1 MAQER
6 PFYVSDEVL
15 NTALIGITNKKLDV
29 SKLPPALTPA
39 VAALTAQG
47 LDPADEAWALTSLV
61 FAYES
66 AYIACPTNSLSA
78 EEMAQYRAAL
88 EASASASAADASD
101 GAAAA
106 GDNEILARVKL
117 HQGPMP
123 VAPCAKEPEGQQ
135 YLSSQFMAHL
145 NEYGD
150 IPVMWLA
157 LLTRVRDLGLKVPP
171 SSSQAFVNA
180 FLRLRSRLQRGY
192 QAVPLE
198 FCGTRARYLMLYR
211 RIATQGSTKAELDG
225 ELSTVSSEA
234 VLEDSSDSKLIT
246 QWRLG
251 SAAER
256 KGALSVL
263 LQRHKF
269 ELLLDLIE
277 ADFKTLAAKERGE
290 LLEVLSNNWLQ
301 VLSYCYQQGLWSV
314 GDAAQSA
321 VQTRFASWLL
331 DLAQNDRSSTV
342 KAEAAKVLRLMP
354 GGPWEA
360 DMSALVGKVF
370 VATWNKKHLL
380 RSYGLDV
387 TSPEVVK
394 PLSIFCPEL
403 KEFWEFAKQYP
414 KARPSQNVEA
424 HIFNMLTFWVPP
436 AQWFELFKLER
447 SGDEA
452 QDASMLFEAFTQYFP
467 GWDAYRKR
475 KVDYFFC
482 EDGIDDFIS
491 YFIMRIRFEL
501 GETYLIAFYQHC
513 VKRLSFWALRHIV
526 VGSATYDE
534 RELIPFIAAPEHYQ
548 VRLFYDDDRTWL
560 VLCWPEDLYTELEH
574 SWGPK
579 FSRFI
584 ANLIL
589 DQFETHN
596 LAKLSFNF
604 NRYNLPNLYALALG
618 LDQSVKREVK
628 ARIEAR
634 LVTLKDEIAER
645 EQLVKTYK
653 NARAR
658 EDEDIALRKRYE
670 REIGWRTSGY
680 KYLKHLLKALDQT
693 ERLKE
698 LCASEVARVTGVSAA
713 PAAWPNDSQTDAQT
727 GAQVDAPADAPARPD
742 YAFEV

>member
-1 MAQER
+1 M
-6 PFYVSDEVL
+6 L

-39 VAALTAQG
+39 VSALMAQG

-150 IPVMWLA
+150 NPVMWLA

-198 FCGTRARYLMLYR
+198 FCGTRARYLIPYR

-277 ADFKTLAAKERGE
+277 ADFKTLAAKERSE
-290 LLEVLSNNWLQ
+290 LLEVLFNNWLQ
-301 VLSYCYQQGLWSV
+301 VLTYCFQHGLWAAS
-314 GDAAQSA
+314 DAAPSA

-331 DLAQNDRSSTV
+331 DLVQNDRSSTV

-360 DMSALVGKVF
+360 DMKELVGKVF
-370 VATWNKKHLL
+370 VATWQKKRLL

-387 TSPEVVK
+387 TSDEVVK
-394 PLSIFCPEL
+394 PLSTFFPEL
-403 KEFWEFAKQYP
+403 VAILEYAKQYP
-414 KARPSQNVEA
+414 KAISSQNVEA
-424 HIFNMLTFWVPP
+424 RFFDTFTFLVPP

-452 QDASMLFEAFTQYFP
+452 QDASMLFETFTQYFP
-467 GWDAYRKR
+467 GWESYREG
-475 KVDYFFC
+475 DYGTWRFSEFA
-482 EDGIDDFIS
+482 S
-491 YFIMRIRFEL
+491 YLIMRIRFEL
-501 GETYLIAFYQHC
+501 GDTYLMAFYQHC
-513 VKRLSFWALRHIV
+513 VKHLSFSALQHMV
-526 VGSATYDE
+526 VSATYDE
-534 RELIPFIAAPEHYQ
+534 RELIPFIAAPEHYP
-548 VRLFYDDDRTWL
+548 VRLFDVNNRTWL
-560 VLCWPEDLYTELEH
+560 VLCWPEALYTELEH

-634 LVTLKDEIAER
+634 LLTLKYEIAER
-645 EQLVKTYK
+645 EQLVKTYE

-658 EDEDIALRKRYE
+658 EDIALRTRYE
-670 REIGWRTSGY
+670 REVKWRSDSY
-680 KYLKHLLKALDQT
+680 KYLKYLLKALDQA

-698 LCASEVARVTGVSAA
+698 LCAAEVARVTGLSAA
-713 PAAWPNDSQTDAQT
+713 PAAWSNDSQTDAQT

-742 YAFEV
+742 YAFEA

>member
-123 VAPCAKEPEGQQ
+123 VAPCANEPEGQQ

-150 IPVMWLA
+150 NPVMWLA
-157 LLTRVRDLGLKVPP
+157 LLTRVQNLGLKVPP

-198 FCGTRARYLMLYR
+198 FCGTRARYLMPYR

-277 ADFKTLAAKERGE
+277 ADFKTLAAKERSE
-290 LLEVLSNNWLQ
+290 LLEVLFNNWLQ
-301 VLSYCYQQGLWSV
+301 VLSYCYQQGLWSAS
-314 GDAAQSA
+314 DAAQSA

-331 DLAQNDRSSTV
+331 DLVQNDRSSTV

-360 DMSALVGKVF
+360 DMKELVGKVF
-370 VATWNKKHLL
+370 VATWNKKHLQ

-387 TSPEVVK
+387 TSDEVVK
-394 PLSIFCPEL
+394 PLSTFFPEL
-403 KEFWEFAKQYP
+403 VAILEYAKQYP
-414 KARPSQNVEA
+414 KAISSQNVETR
-424 HIFNMLTFWVPP
+424 FFDTFTFLVPP

-452 QDASMLFEAFTQYFP
+452 QDASMLFETFTQYFP
-467 GWDAYRKR
+467 GWESYREG
-475 KVDYFFC
+475 DYGTWRFSEFA
-482 EDGIDDFIS
+482 S
-491 YFIMRIRFEL
+491 YLIMRIRFEL
-501 GETYLIAFYQHC
+501 GDTYLMAFYQHC
-513 VKRLSFWALRHIV
+513 VKHLSFSALQHMV
-526 VGSATYDE
+526 VSATYDE
-534 RELIPFIAAPEHYQ
+534 RELIPFIAAPEHYP
-548 VRLFYDDDRTWL
+548 VRLFDVNNRTWL

-634 LVTLKDEIAER
+634 LLVLKYEIAER
-645 EQLVKTYK
+645 EQLVKTYE

-658 EDEDIALRKRYE
+658 EDIALRTRYE
-670 REIGWRTSGY
+670 REVKWRSGCY
-680 KYLKHLLKALDQT
+680 KYLKYLLKALDQA

-698 LCASEVARVTGVSAA
+698 LCAAEVARVTGLSAA
-713 PAAWPNDSQTDAQT
+713 PAAGPNDSQTDAQT
-727 GAQVDAPADAPARPD
+727 GAQVDAPARPD
-742 YAFEV
+742 YAFEA

>member
-39 VAALTAQG
+39 VSALMAQG

-150 IPVMWLA
+150 NPVMWLA

-198 FCGTRARYLMLYR
+198 FCGTRARYLMPYR

-301 VLSYCYQQGLWSV
+301 VLSYCYQQGLWSAS
-314 GDAAQSA
+314 DAAQSA

-342 KAEAAKVLRLMP
+342 KAEAANVLRLMP

-370 VATWNKKHLL
+370 VATWNKKHLQ

-394 PLSIFCPEL
+394 PLSTFFPEL
-403 KEFWEFAKQYP
+403 VANLEYAKQYP
-414 KARPSQNVEA
+414 KARSSQNVEA
-424 HIFNMLTFWVPP
+424 GFFDSLTFLVPP

-447 SGDEA
+447 SGDES
-452 QDASMLFEAFTQYFP
+452 QDASMLFETFTQYFP
-467 GWDAYRKR
+467 GWDAYRKG
-475 KVDYFFC
+475 DYGFWRFSK
-482 EDGIDDFIS
+482 FAS
-491 YFIMRIRFEL
+491 YLIMRIRFEL
-501 GETYLIAFYQHC
+501 GETYLMAFYQHC
-513 VKRLSFWALRHIV
+513 IKHLSFSALQHMV
-526 VGSATYDE
+526 VSATYDE
-534 RELIPFIAAPEHYQ
+534 RELIPFIAAPEHYP
-548 VRLFYDDDRTWL
+548 VRLFDDNKRTWL
-560 VLCWPEDLYTELEH
+560 VLCWPEALYTELEH

-645 EQLVKTYK
+645 EQLVKTYE

-658 EDEDIALRKRYE
+658 EDIALRTRYE
-670 REIGWRTSGY
+670 REVKWRSNSY
-680 KYLKHLLKALDQT
+680 KYLKYLLKALYQA

-698 LCASEVARVTGVSAA
+698 LCAAEVARVTGLSAA
-713 PAAWPNDSQTDAQT
+713 PAAWPDDSQVSPVPR
-727 GAQVDAPADAPARPD
+727 GD
-742 YAFEV
+742 YAFEA